1 MRANVLEISGNETNR
16 CELESLR
23 ARELESAV
31 RRTAGASIHSP
42 TRLRVNPRKRIRRG
56 PLNAA
61 GLAVRFRFGPK
72 KPPSSYGATMEIS
85 AMLTSGSSAV
95 SPVGKPF
102 SERM

>member
-1 MRANVLEISGNETNR
+1 MRRIDGT
-16 CELESLR
+16 
-23 ARELESAV
+23 
-31 RRTAGASIHSP
+31 GIHRL
-42 TRLRVNPRKRIRRG
+42 TRLRVNPRKRIRRE

-61 GLAVRFRFGPK
+61 GLAVRFKSGPK
-72 KPPSSYGATMEIS
+72 NPPSSYGATMEIS